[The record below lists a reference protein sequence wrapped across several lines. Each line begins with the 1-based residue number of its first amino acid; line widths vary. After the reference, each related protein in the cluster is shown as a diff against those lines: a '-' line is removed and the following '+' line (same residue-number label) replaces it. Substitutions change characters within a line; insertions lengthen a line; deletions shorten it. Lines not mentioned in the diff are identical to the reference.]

1 MGPPETL
8 DAAMT
13 RYAAGEDSAFEVLY
27 RLLGPRLY
35 AFCLRL
41 TRRRSE
47 ADDLF
52 QDTFLKIHRSR
63 ATFVPSKRDGGGSA
77 VHWAFAVARS
87 VHLDRLRFRKRR
99 PESVAETEEGLSAFT
114 SMTSNEGSPEEHA
127 RAKELMQVVDRVLR
141 ELPENQRAAYVLL
154 REEGLSV
161 AEAAAVL
168 GATSTAVK
176 LRAFRAYEAI
186 RAGLQAAGITSPD
199 EGPPA

>member
-1 MGPPETL
+1 MGTPRVQENDSL

-13 RYAAGEDSAFEVLY
+13 RYAAGDESAFDTLY

-52 QDTFLKIHRSR
+52 QETFLKIHRSR
-63 ATFVPSKRDGGGSA
+63 ATFVPRASA

-87 VHLDRLRFRKRR
+87 VHLDRLRYQKRR
-99 PESVAETEEGLSAFT
+99 PEQVAETEEGLSTFT
-114 SMTSNEGSPEEHA
+114 SVTSNEGSPEEHA
-127 RAKELMQVVDRVLR
+127 RAKELIQVVDRVLR
-141 ELPENQRAAYVLL
+141 DLPENQRAAYVLL

-161 AEAAAVL
+161 AEAASVL

-186 RAGLQAAGITSPD
+186 RAALAAAGIAGPD